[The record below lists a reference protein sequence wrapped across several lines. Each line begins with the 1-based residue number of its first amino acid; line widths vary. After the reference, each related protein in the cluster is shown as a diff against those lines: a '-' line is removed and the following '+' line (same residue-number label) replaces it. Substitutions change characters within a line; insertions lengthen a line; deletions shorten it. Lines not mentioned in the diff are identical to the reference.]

1 MNNPAKAYL
10 RRYRAALQRAE
21 SLQRAID
28 EARNMAI
35 SISVQLKPDKVQTS
49 GGHDLMESAII
60 RAADATV
67 VLDEQLKG
75 ANAVLTE
82 VLEAISAVPDEMQ
95 KTVLTLRYVEGLPW
109 ISVSERIH
117 YEERMTFMIHGK
129 ALIAVNEWLKK
140 SAGKCS
146 CQ

>member
-1 MNNPAKAYL
+1 MNNNPAKAYL

-28 EARNMAI
+28 EARDRAI

-109 ISVSERIH
+109 TDIQEKINYER
-117 YEERMTFMIHGK
+117 TQTLVIHGR
-129 ALIAVNEWLKK
+129 ALVSVNRWLNCGRKRT
-140 SAGKCS
+140 C
-146 CQ
+146 